1 MEKIDEKVLIILKEA
16 CMCAAPLL
24 ESMKEAATNSY
35 GGGFSVSMEVS
46 NKIRE
51 KINSLSYSEKADIYL
66 HYNEYM
72 EELKYDN
79 NISLFSTIIIS
90 EFLNIRPKY
99 KVVESVGVT
108 KQNLSSD
115 EALDL
120 LAKEPDVNKG
130 DNINIGNSKYTY
142 SEHYII
148 SDDLYLLGYMTAEN
162 INLYCPIVSLKKNP
176 VKVGRFYIVKYIIIR

>member
-1 MEKIDEKVLIILKEA
+1 MEKIDGKVLSILKEA
-16 CMCAAPLL
+16 CMCVDPLL
-24 ESMKEAATNSY
+24 KSMQEAATNSCT
-35 GGGFSVSMEVS
+35 GGGFNVSMEVS

-51 KINSLSYSEKADIYL
+51 KLNSLSYNEKADIYL

-142 SEHYII
+142 KEYYVI
-148 SDDLYLLGYMTAEN
+148 SDD
-162 INLYCPIVSLKKNP
+162 
-176 VKVGRFYIVKYIIIR
+176 